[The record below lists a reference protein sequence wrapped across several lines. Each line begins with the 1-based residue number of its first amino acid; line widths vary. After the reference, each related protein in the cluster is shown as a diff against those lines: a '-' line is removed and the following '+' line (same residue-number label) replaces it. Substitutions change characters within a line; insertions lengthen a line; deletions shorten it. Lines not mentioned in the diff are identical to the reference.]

1 MKIRI
6 MKHQKNENVWF
17 TVERQFL
24 FFFWRSCFWNY
35 DEPAKYNDIETA
47 KVKVEQYRRIKAK
60 VKSERVITL

>member
-6 MKHQKNENVWF
+6 MKHTKNDKVWF

-24 FFFWRSCFWNY
+24 FFFWRSCFRNY
-35 DEPAKYNDIETA
+35 DEPVKYDTIERA
-47 KVKVEQYRRIKAK
+47 HQIVEHYKRLNSK